1 MFKTVGYKGIIPTIS
16 PKKPTKIVIMLASIL
31 FGVQPAR
38 CLMMA
43 RPRLRPPRWW
53 FGTQACPGHWHPQL
67 WSPPGGPSGW
77 KLGLSM
83 AIPRGKHQSFLK
95 GIPKGRPYS
104 TYQNGTVEG
113 KFEISVHILKSLK
126 YTEMSNQSNVQW
138 FSVRGHFSSL
148 KPWKPTDWWMLHLS
162 IISTLQRPTGHP
174 VFGISPIIIT

>member
-1 MFKTVGYKGIIPTIS
+1 
-16 PKKPTKIVIMLASIL
+16 MLATIL

-67 WSPPGGPSGW
+67 GSPPG
-77 KLGLSM
+77 GLSM

-113 KFEISVHILKSLK
+113 KFEVLGPYTEIVGP

-138 FSVRGHFSSL
+138 FSVRHFSSL
-148 KPWKPTDWWMLHLS
+148 KPWKPTDWWMPHLS
-162 IISTLQRPTGHP
+162 IISTLQRRTPRFWYFSHNHH
-174 VFGISPIIIT
+174 VRWRD